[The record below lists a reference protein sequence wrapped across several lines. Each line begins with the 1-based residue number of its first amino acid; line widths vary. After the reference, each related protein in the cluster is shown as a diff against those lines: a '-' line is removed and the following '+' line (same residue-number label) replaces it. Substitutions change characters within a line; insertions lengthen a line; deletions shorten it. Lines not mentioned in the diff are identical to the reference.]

1 MNINIYI
8 YTELIFIL
16 NIEEK
21 SFRVS
26 NDDFPLEMLLNS
38 EIS

>member
-26 NDDFPLEMLLNS
+26 NDDIPLEMLLNS